1 VLAGQ
6 FAGTASVV
14 RHDLFSALFLDDS
27 SETSER
33 SSDSA
38 AEGPYATVYVDVRER
53 GENRDQLIDLR
64 WAALVD
70 DLRSGGIDAP
80 TLEAVVEAVS
90 NHSRS
95 GIVESIGVIAR
106 DGKVL
111 VELHIP
117 VEVPPSSA
125 WGAVPS
131 FGPALRH
138 MPEPIE
144 HIICVVDRTRAEIH
158 VPQGVAEVPEVID
171 VDGETSLPLRKV
183 SAGGWSMARF
193 QNRAEEGWHQNARS
207 MAQAIGDVARQAQA
221 EVVILAGDVRERS
234 LIVTEL
240 NGLHPDQEVISVEEG
255 GLAPGAAT
263 EPLARKVEEVL
274 QERRRHRVNDVRDR
288 VGMGLSRDE
297 PTALQ
302 GVAATVSAAQRAQIE
317 TLLVADRAVESDQML
332 WIGQSPIQIGMS
344 REEVVSLGAQDPRQ
358 GPVVDCLTWSAVGL
372 GADVLWADDD
382 MELVDGVGA
391 LLRFSDAS
399 TADIANQ
406 VADRV

>member
-1 VLAGQ
+1 M
-6 FAGTASVV
+6 
-14 RHDLFSALFLDDS
+14 FSALFLDESTD
-27 SETSER
+27 T
-33 SSDSA
+33 A
-38 AEGPYATVYVDVRER
+38 AEAPDHSQGLYATVYVDVRER

-70 DLRSGGIDAP
+70 DLKSSGVDDS
-80 TLEAVVEAVS
+80 TLDAVVEAVS
-90 NHSRS
+90 SHSRS

-125 WGAVPS
+125 WAAVPS
-131 FGPALRH
+131 FAPALRH

-207 MAQAIGDVARQAQA
+207 MAQVIGDVARQANA
-221 EVVILAGDVRERS
+221 EVVIIAGDVRERS
-234 LIVTEL
+234 LIVSEL

-263 EPLARKVEEVL
+263 EPLSRKVEEVL
-274 QERRRHRVNDVRDR
+274 QERRRRRLDDVRDR
-288 VGMGLSRDE
+288 LGMGLSRDE

-317 TLLVADRAVESDQML
+317 TLLVAPAADESEQVL
-332 WIGQSPIQIGMS
+332 WIGQSPTQIGMS
-344 REEVVSLGAQDPRQ
+344 REEVISLGAQDPRE
-358 GPVVDCLTWSAVGL
+358 GPAVDCLTWSAVGL
-372 GADVLWADDD
+372 GADVLWADSD
-382 MELVDGVGA
+382 MDLADGVGA
-391 LLRFSDAS
+391 LLRFSDAT
-399 TADIANQ
+399 TANIARQ
-406 VADRV
+406 A